1 MLIKGLIDEDFVN
14 YKKISMTIMFPFC
27 TFKCGTDYCQN
38 SLLSHEEN
46 IEIGVYN
53 LCDIK
58 VCTLYDT
65 YFAGMD
71 TRDKRRYVFNY
82 TEINQTI
89 FENRLEALETIKEA
103 EENKPI
109 VSDEIYYEED

>member
-1 MLIKGLIDEDFVN
+1 MSKELIEEYNK
-14 YKKISMTIMFPFC
+14 P
-27 TFKCGTDYCQN
+27 
-38 SLLSHEEN
+38 SLGDVLYYAQ
-46 IEIGVYN
+46 ILPRVGVYN

-65 YFAGMD
+65 YFAGID
-71 TRDKRRYVFNY
+71 TGDKRRYVFNY
-82 TEINQTI
+82 SEINQTI

>member
-1 MLIKGLIDEDFVN
+1 MSTELK
-14 YKKISMTIMFPFC
+14 
-27 TFKCGTDYCQN
+27 
-38 SLLSHEEN
+38 EEFN
-46 IEIGVYN
+46 RPSVGETLYYAQILPNVGVYN

-65 YFAGMD
+65 YFAGID
-71 TRDKRRYVFNY
+71 KRDKRRYIFNY
-82 TEINQTI
+82 SEINQTI
-89 FENRLEALETIKEA
+89 FENRLEALEIIKEA

>member
-1 MLIKGLIDEDFVN
+1 MSTELK
-14 YKKISMTIMFPFC
+14 
-27 TFKCGTDYCQN
+27 
-38 SLLSHEEN
+38 EEFDRPSVGETLYYAQ
-46 IEIGVYN
+46 ILPRVGVYN

-65 YFAGMD
+65 YFAGID

-89 FENRLEALETIKEA
+89 FENKLEALEIIKEA

>member
-1 MLIKGLIDEDFVN
+1 MSKELIEEYNK
-14 YKKISMTIMFPFC
+14 P
-27 TFKCGTDYCQN
+27 
-38 SLLSHEEN
+38 SLGDVLYYAQ
-46 IEIGVYN
+46 ILPRVGVYN

-58 VCTLYDT
+58 
-65 YFAGMD
+65 
-71 TRDKRRYVFNY
+71 VFNY

>member
-1 MLIKGLIDEDFVN
+1 MSTEI
-14 YKKISMTIMFPFC
+14 T
-27 TFKCGTDYCQN
+27 
-38 SLLSHEEN
+38 EEFN
-46 IEIGVYN
+46 RPSVGDVLYYTQILPNVGIYN

-58 VCTLYDT
+58 VCTLYNT
-65 YFAGMD
+65 YFAGID
-71 TRDKRRYVFNY
+71 KRDKRRYVFNY

-89 FENRLEALETIKEA
+89 FENRLEALEVIKEA

>member
-1 MLIKGLIDEDFVN
+1 MSTELKLKEE
-14 YKKISMTIMFPFC
+14 KP
-27 TFKCGTDYCQN
+27 
-38 SLLSHEEN
+38 SLGDVLYYAQILPN
-46 IEIGVYN
+46 VGVYN

-65 YFAGMD
+65 YFAGID
-71 TRDKRRYVFNY
+71 KRDKRRYIFNY

-89 FENRLEALETIKEA
+89 FENRLEALEIIKEA